1 MKNLCLV
8 LSITL
13 ATISCNNGMTKNPV
27 TTKPQDSVNPMGNH
41 IMVPVTSCYASS
53 NGKEI
58 AELKLEVFP
67 NVVTG
72 TLSYQFHEK
81 DRNKGT
87 IEGKLTGD
95 TLLANYTFLS
105 EGVQSIRQVIF
116 LVRDSV
122 VFEGYGAQQL
132 TDGKMIF
139 KNLKEISFGAGTPL
153 KKVSC
158 DNAAT
163 QGGSELLFASRW
175 NLAELK
181 GTAVGPGNA
190 HLLFYP
196 GKLSTVSGNA
206 GCNNLKG
213 SFELQA
219 GGKIKF
225 SPMATT
231 RKACAEPARETEFIE
246 VLGKADGWM
255 ILNNQLLLKNGETVL
270 ATLNPAPSN

>member
-1 MKNLCLV
+1 MKNLFLV
-8 LSITL
+8 LFVTL
-13 ATISCNNGMTKNPV
+13 AVISCNNRMNKNPAAAIPED
-27 TTKPQDSVNPMGNH
+27 TAKPIGNQ
-41 IMVPVTSCYASS
+41 IMVPVTSCYLGS
-53 NGKEI
+53 NGKDI
-58 AELKLEVFP
+58 VMLKLEVFP

-72 TLSYQFHEK
+72 TLSYQLHEK
-81 DRNKGT
+81 DKNNGT

-95 TLLANYTFLS
+95 TLLANYTFMS
-105 EGVQSIRQVIF
+105 EGEQSIRQVIF
-116 LVRDSV
+116 LVGDSMV
-122 VFEGYGAQQL
+122 SEGYGAQQL
-132 TDGKMIF
+132 TDGKMVF
-139 KNLKEISFGAGTPL
+139 KNLKEINFGAGMPL

-158 DNAAT
+158 DNAVT

-181 GTAVGPGNA
+181 GTAVKSGNA

-213 SFELQA
+213 SFELRE

-231 RKACAEPARETEFIE
+231 RKACGENTREAEFLE
-246 VLGKADGWM
+246 VLGNADGWM
-255 ILNNQLLLKNGETVL
+255 ILNNQLLLKNGETIL